1 MEHNI
6 KDDWASLTPEEKK
19 QALYEK
25 QKKLLDDFLE
35 RNAIS
40 KAQYDKSLHDMT
52 EKMGY
57 SNNQKNNNLKESRKK
72 NLKFNMLLDY
82 CIGKAAAS
90 VKETYSAACFKII

>member
-1 MEHNI
+1 MEHITVDN
-6 KDDWASLTPEEKK
+6 DAWASLTPEEKK
-19 QALYEK
+19 RALYEK

-57 SNNQKNNNLKESRKK
+57 
-72 NLKFNMLLDY
+72 
-82 CIGKAAAS
+82 G
-90 VKETYSAACFKII
+90 ETK